1 MTQAAKRC
9 DAPLAGLHAGGATE
23 PGRRGSLQPIARNIE
38 DPSFFAANSSEALR
52 RFDEARKN
60 DVTLIDIGCMQIDRR
75 FHPSQFH
82 SLAAIFDP
90 HENVD
95 YAARFLKELGPE
107 KAAGRG
113 RPQLC
118 EARP

>member
-1 MTQAAKRC
+1 M
-9 DAPLAGLHAGGATE
+9 
-23 PGRRGSLQPIARNIE
+23 QPIARNIE

-60 DVTLIDIGCMQIDRR
+60 GATLIDSGCMQIDRR
-75 FHPSQFH
+75 FHPSQFR

-95 YAARFLKELGPE
+95 YAARFLKELGPG

-113 RPQLC
+113 RPPIMRGPYIN
-118 EARP
+118 RP